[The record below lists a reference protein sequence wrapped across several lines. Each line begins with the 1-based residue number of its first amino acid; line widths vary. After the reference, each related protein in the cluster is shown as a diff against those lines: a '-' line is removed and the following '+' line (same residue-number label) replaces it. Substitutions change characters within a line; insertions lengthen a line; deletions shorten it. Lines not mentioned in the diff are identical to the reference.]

1 MPTPIPGATVTTT
14 SLAAEA
20 APSPRTDS
28 ASAEAPTVRTKRRI
42 DPTYYWMVVPVLALF
57 AFFITLPALVGVF
70 FSLTNYAGYGDWKF
84 IGLANYVNIFKD
96 PAVLQS
102 YIFTFVFALT
112 TTVVVNVVA
121 LAIALGLNAKI
132 KWRTGIRTV
141 FFIPMVLSA
150 LIVSFV
156 FNYLFSNTLPVLAE
170 RFGVTPL
177 ATSILANENLA
188 WLAIVLVTVWQAAPG
203 ATIIYLAGLQSV
215 PSEVYEAA
223 DLDGAGSFR
232 QFLSLTLPLILG
244 YLVINVILG
253 FKGFLGT
260 YEIIVG
266 LTGGGPGMAT
276 QSVAMRIFSGFTGGD
291 YSYQMA
297 NAVIYFLITLLISV
311 IQLRL
316 IQRRG
321 VSL

>member
-1 MPTPIPGATVTTT
+1 MTTT
-14 SLAAEA
+14 SRVAQT
-20 APSPRTDS
+20 APPAGRKNQTSRTAGTS
-28 ASAEAPTVRTKRRI
+28 RSKSRI

-84 IGLANYVNIFKD
+84 IGLMNYVNIFKD

-177 ATSILANENLA
+177 AASILANENLA
-188 WLAIVLVTVWQAAPG
+188 WLAIVIVTVWQAAPG

-232 QFLSLTLPLILG
+232 QFLSLTLPLIMG

>member
-1 MPTPIPGATVTTT
+1 MTAP

-20 APSPRTDS
+20 APFQSPSPRTD
-28 ASAEAPTVRTKRRI
+28 AGTPPVRPKGRI

-84 IGLANYVNIFKD
+84 IGLSNYVNIFKD

-102 YIFTFVFALT
+102 YIFTFAFALT

-215 PSEVYEAA
+215 PAEVYEAA

>member
-1 MPTPIPGATVTTT
+1 MTTT
-14 SLAAEA
+14 ARVAQTARPASPQTPTT
-20 APSPRTDS
+20 APAR
-28 ASAEAPTVRTKRRI
+28 KRAFRGKDRI

-70 FSLTNYAGYGDWKF
+70 LSLTNYAGYGDWKF
-84 IGLANYVNIFKD
+84 IGLSNYINIFKD

-121 LAIALGLNAKI
+121 LAIALGLNARI

-156 FNYLFSNTLPVLAE
+156 FNYLFSNTLPVLMD
-170 RFGVTPL
+170 RLGYTPL

-188 WLAIVLVTVWQAAPG
+188 WLAIVIVTVWQAAPG

-232 QFLSLTLPLILG
+232 QFLSLTLPLIMG

>member
-1 MPTPIPGATVTTT
+1 MTTT
-14 SLAAEA
+14 SESAQAALPA
-20 APSPRTDS
+20 ATTVPQKTPQR
-28 ASAEAPTVRTKRRI
+28 TVRAKGRI
-42 DPTYYWMVVPVLALF
+42 DPAYYWMVVPVLALF

-84 IGLANYVNIFKD
+84 IGLSNYINIFRD
-96 PAVLQS
+96 PAILQS

-150 LIVSFV
+150 LVVSFV
-156 FNYLFSNTLPVLAE
+156 FNYLFSNTLPVLADSL
-170 RFGVTPL
+170 GVTPL

-223 DLDGAGSFR
+223 DLDGAGSVR

>member
-1 MPTPIPGATVTTT
+1 MTATSTAETPRPTPERP
-14 SLAAEA
+14 AEA
-20 APSPRTDS
+20 SVRRSP
-28 ASAEAPTVRTKRRI
+28 RRI

-84 IGLANYVNIFKD
+84 IGLTNYVNIFKD
-96 PAVLQS
+96 PAILQS

-150 LIVSFV
+150 LVVSFV
-156 FNYLFSNTLPVLAE
+156 FNYLFSNSLPVLAE
-170 RFGVTPL
+170 RLGFTPL

-215 PSEVYEAA
+215 PTEVYEAA

-232 QFLSLTLPLILG
+232 QLISLTLPLILG

-297 NAVIYFLITLLISV
+297 NAVIYFLITLLISI

-321 VSL
+321 VAL

>member
-1 MPTPIPGATVTTT
+1 MTTT
-14 SLAAEA
+14 SETAQAAQPA
-20 APSPRTDS
+20 ASTVPPK
-28 ASAEAPTVRTKRRI
+28 APLRSGRSKNMI
-42 DPTYYWMVVPVLALF
+42 EPTYYWMVVPVLALF

-84 IGLANYVNIFKD
+84 IGLSNYVNIFRD
-96 PAVLQS
+96 PAILQS

-112 TTVVVNVVA
+112 TTVVVNIVA

-150 LIVSFV
+150 LVVSFV

-170 RFGVTPL
+170 RFGVAPL

-232 QFLSLTLPLILG
+232 QFRSLTLPLILG

>member
-1 MPTPIPGATVTTT
+1 MTITSRVAQTARPAGRQNPT
-14 SLAAEA
+14 
-20 APSPRTDS
+20 S
-28 ASAEAPTVRTKRRI
+28 ASEKTGTFRSKNTI
-42 DPTYYWMVVPVLALF
+42 DPTYYWMVLPVLALF

-84 IGLANYVNIFKD
+84 IGLSNYVNIFKD

-102 YIFTFVFALT
+102 YVFTFVFALT

-156 FNYLFSNTLPVLAE
+156 FNYLFSNSLPVLME
-170 RFGVTPL
+170 RLGYTPL

-188 WLAIVLVTVWQAAPG
+188 WIAIVLVTVWQAAPG

-232 QFLSLTLPLILG
+232 QFLSLTLPLIMG

>member
-1 MPTPIPGATVTTT
+1 MTTT
-14 SLAAEA
+14 ARVAQTA
-20 APSPRTDS
+20 RPASPQTPTS
-28 ASAEAPTVRTKRRI
+28 APTKKRIFRGKDKI

-84 IGLANYVNIFKD
+84 IGLSNYINIFKD

-121 LAIALGLNAKI
+121 LAIALGLNARI

-156 FNYLFSNTLPVLAE
+156 FNYLFSSTLPVLMD
-170 RFGVTPL
+170 RLGYTPL

-188 WLAIVLVTVWQAAPG
+188 WLAIVIVTVWQAAPG

-232 QFLSLTLPLILG
+232 QFLSLTLPLIMG

>member
-1 MPTPIPGATVTTT
+1 MPTTIPGDPMTTSAAVASARAVPAATTT
-14 SLAAEA
+14 SAVTR
-20 APSPRTDS
+20 AP
-28 ASAEAPTVRTKRRI
+28 RRI

-84 IGLANYVNIFKD
+84 IGFANYVNIFKD
-96 PAVLQS
+96 PAILQS

-112 TTVVVNVVA
+112 ATVVVNVVA

-150 LIVSFV
+150 LVVSFV

-170 RFGVTPL
+170 RLGFMPL

-215 PSEVYEAA
+215 PAEVYEAA
-223 DLDGAGSFR
+223 DLDGAGNFR
-232 QFLSLTLPLILG
+232 QLLSLTLPLILG

-297 NAVIYFLITLLISV
+297 NAVIYFLITLLISI

-321 VSL
+321 VAL

>member
-1 MPTPIPGATVTTT
+1 MTTT

-20 APSPRTDS
+20 APSPSPRTGS
-28 ASAEAPTVRTKRRI
+28 AATPAVRSKRRI

-84 IGLANYVNIFKD
+84 IGLSNYVNIFKD

>member
-1 MPTPIPGATVTTT
+1 MTTT
-14 SLAAEA
+14 SETAQAATPA
-20 APSPRTDS
+20 AATVSP
-28 ASAEAPTVRTKRRI
+28 EAPQRTVRSKNKI
-42 DPTYYWMVVPVLALF
+42 DPAYYWMVVPVLALF

-84 IGLANYVNIFKD
+84 IGLSNYVNIFKD
-96 PAVLQS
+96 PAILQS
-102 YIFTFVFALT
+102 YIFTFVFAVT

-132 KWRTGIRTV
+132 KWRTGIRAV

-150 LIVSFV
+150 LVVSFV
-156 FNYLFSNTLPVLAE
+156 FNYLFSNTLPVIADSL
-170 RFGVTPL
+170 GVTPL
-177 ATSILANENLA
+177 ATSILANENYA

-232 QFLSLTLPLILG
+232 QFASLTLPLILG

>member
-1 MPTPIPGATVTTT
+1 MTTT
-14 SLAAEA
+14 SETAQAAQPA
-20 APSPRTDS
+20 ASTVPPK
-28 ASAEAPTVRTKRRI
+28 APLRSGRSKTMI

-84 IGLANYVNIFKD
+84 IGLSNYVNIFKD
-96 PAVLQS
+96 PAILQS

-150 LIVSFV
+150 LVVSFV
-156 FNYLFSNTLPVLAE
+156 FNYLFSNTLPVLAD

-232 QFLSLTLPLILG
+232 QFVSLTLPLILG

>member
-1 MPTPIPGATVTTT
+1 MTITSRVAQTARPAGRKNPT
-14 SLAAEA
+14 
-20 APSPRTDS
+20 S
-28 ASAEAPTVRTKRRI
+28 ASAKTGAFRSKNKI

-84 IGLANYVNIFKD
+84 IGLSNYVNIFKD

-102 YIFTFVFALT
+102 YIFTFVFALA

-156 FNYLFSNTLPVLAE
+156 FNYLFSNTLPVLME
-170 RFGVTPL
+170 RLGYTPL

-188 WLAIVLVTVWQAAPG
+188 WIAIVLVTVWQAAPG

>member
-1 MPTPIPGATVTTT
+1 MTTT
-14 SLAAEA
+14 ARVAQTDRPA
-20 APSPRTDS
+20 APQTPTS
-28 ASAEAPTVRTKRRI
+28 APAKKGRFRGKDKI

-84 IGLANYVNIFKD
+84 IGLSNYVNIFKD

-102 YIFTFVFALT
+102 YIFTFIFALT

-156 FNYLFSNTLPVLAE
+156 FNYLFSNTLPVLMD
-170 RFGVTPL
+170 RLGYTPL

-188 WLAIVLVTVWQAAPG
+188 WLAIVIVTVWQAAPG

-232 QFLSLTLPLILG
+232 QFLSLTLPLIMG

>member
-1 MPTPIPGATVTTT
+1 MTTT
-14 SLAAEA
+14 SRVAQTARPA
-20 APSPRTDS
+20 GRKNPTSAPANTQTFRS
-28 ASAEAPTVRTKRRI
+28 KNKI
-42 DPTYYWMVVPVLALF
+42 DPAYYWMVVPVLALF
-57 AFFITLPALVGVF
+57 AFFITLPALLGVF

-84 IGLANYVNIFKD
+84 IGLSNYVNIFKD
-96 PAVLQS
+96 PAILQS

-170 RFGVTPL
+170 QFGFTPL

-188 WLAIVLVTVWQAAPG
+188 WLAIVVVTVWQAAPG

-215 PSEVYEAA
+215 PAEVYEAA

-232 QFLSLTLPLILG
+232 QFLSLTLPLIMG

>member
-1 MPTPIPGATVTTT
+1 MTTT
-14 SLAAEA
+14 ARVAQTARPASPQTPTS
-20 APSPRTDS
+20 APAKKGIFRGKD
-28 ASAEAPTVRTKRRI
+28 KI

-84 IGLANYVNIFKD
+84 IGLSNYINIFKD

-156 FNYLFSNTLPVLAE
+156 FNYLFSNTLPVLMD
-170 RFGVTPL
+170 RLGYTPL

-188 WLAIVLVTVWQAAPG
+188 WLAIVIVTVWQAAPG

-232 QFLSLTLPLILG
+232 QFLSLTLPLIMG

>member
-1 MPTPIPGATVTTT
+1 MTTT
-14 SLAAEA
+14 ARVAQTARPASPSNPISAAA
-20 APSPRTDS
+20 KKGVFRGKD
-28 ASAEAPTVRTKRRI
+28 KI

-84 IGLANYVNIFKD
+84 IGLSNYINIFKD

-102 YIFTFVFALT
+102 YVFTFVFALT

-156 FNYLFSNTLPVLAE
+156 FNYLFSNTLPVLMD
-170 RFGVTPL
+170 RLGYTPL

-188 WLAIVLVTVWQAAPG
+188 WLAIVIVTVWQAAPG

-223 DLDGAGSFR
+223 DLDGAGSLR
-232 QFLSLTLPLILG
+232 QFLSLTLPLIMG

>member
-1 MPTPIPGATVTTT
+1 MTTT
-14 SLAAEA
+14 SELPQT
-20 APSPRTDS
+20 APSAAAAAGPR
-28 ASAEAPTVRTKRRI
+28 APKAQAARAKGRI
-42 DPTYYWMVVPVLALF
+42 DPAYYWMVVPVLALF

-84 IGLANYVNIFKD
+84 IGLSNYVNIFRD
-96 PAVLQS
+96 PAILQS

-112 TTVVVNVVA
+112 TTVVVNIVA

-150 LIVSFV
+150 LVVSFV
-156 FNYLFSNTLPVLAE
+156 FNYLFSNTLPVLAD

-232 QFLSLTLPLILG
+232 QFVSLTLPLILG

>member
-1 MPTPIPGATVTTT
+1 
-14 SLAAEA
+14 
-20 APSPRTDS
+20 
-28 ASAEAPTVRTKRRI
+28 
-42 DPTYYWMVVPVLALF
+42 MVVPVLALF

-84 IGLANYVNIFKD
+84 IGLSNYINIFKD

-156 FNYLFSNTLPVLAE
+156 FNYLFSNTLPVLMD
-170 RFGVTPL
+170 RLGYTPL

-188 WLAIVLVTVWQAAPG
+188 WLAIVIVTVWQAAPG

-232 QFLSLTLPLILG
+232 QFLSLTLPLIMG

>member
-1 MPTPIPGATVTTT
+1 MTTT
-14 SLAAEA
+14 SETAQAARPA
-20 APSPRTDS
+20 ASTVPPK
-28 ASAEAPTVRTKRRI
+28 APLRSGRSKNMI

-84 IGLANYVNIFKD
+84 IGLSNYINIFKD
-96 PAVLQS
+96 PAILQS

-112 TTVVVNVVA
+112 TTVVVNIVA

-150 LIVSFV
+150 LVVSFV
-156 FNYLFSNTLPVLAE
+156 FNYLFSNTLPVLAD

-177 ATSILANENLA
+177 ATSILANENYA

-215 PSEVYEAA
+215 PSEVYEA
-223 DLDGAGSFR
+223 GSFR
-232 QFLSLTLPLILG
+232 QFRSLTLPLILG